1 MPKWLPTALI
11 LSLCM
16 LSAGC
21 AVTPVYSTI
30 HSDSFATSPLTVR
43 RVYLIAT
50 TDSASGVD
58 VARPLITSLQGVL
71 QESGAIVRSEVQT
84 LHPLALG
91 PDLDR
96 SAARRFAPDAVFLVR
111 IRNAAGVQARYPQ
124 WDVTLDVLD
133 GTSKGLWRGRTTIL
147 KTSEFKQGPAALAR
161 AVISTLREKNVLAFT
176 GVVP

>member
-1 MPKWLPTALI
+1 MPKCLPTALI

-30 HSDSFATSPLTVR
+30 HGDSFATAPLTVR

-50 TDSASGVD
+50 TDSASGVN

-71 QESGAIVRSEVQT
+71 QESGAIVGSGVQI
-84 LHPLALG
+84 LHPLTLG
-91 PDLDR
+91 PDLDL
-96 SAARRFAPDAVFLVR
+96 SAARRFAPDAVLLVR
-111 IRNAAGVQARYPQ
+111 VRNASGVQARYPQ
-124 WDVTLDVLD
+124 WDVTLDLLD
-133 GTSKGLWRGRTTIL
+133 GASKGLWRGRTTIL
-147 KTSEFKQGPAALAR
+147 KTTEFQESPAALAR
-161 AVISTLREKNVLAFT
+161 AVVSTLREKNVLVFT